1 MIVTSSYPP
10 SPPYLNGVVPTLT
23 TPSGILY
30 LQWQTGL
37 RSLQPQAGDHAPLCL
52 WCIGIGKTPNKKIAA
67 PPVASLP
74 ETNYVKCWFPSNRVS
89 GSGNTSIPKPT
100 TSRRRH
106 HGMFLQE
113 PKSTPR
119 NVFYLRISKGV
130 QYQTRLMDSKVR
142 RRHHENHNGHRC
154 TGSKQVI

>member
-1 MIVTSSYPP
+1 MLVTSSYPP
-10 SPPYLNGVVPTLT
+10 SPPYLYGVVPTSL

-37 RSLQPQAGDHAPLCL
+37 RSLQPQAGDHALLCL

-67 PPVASLP
+67 CQAYRLLRTRHYEES
-74 ETNYVKCWFPSNRVS
+74 TIGRRS